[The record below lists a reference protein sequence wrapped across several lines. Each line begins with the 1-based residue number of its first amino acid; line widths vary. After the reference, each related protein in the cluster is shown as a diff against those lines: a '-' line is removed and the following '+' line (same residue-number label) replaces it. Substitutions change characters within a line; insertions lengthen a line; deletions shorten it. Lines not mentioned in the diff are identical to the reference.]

1 VVVLLLGWLPKWRSY
16 VDTNAM
22 ESISSRPD
30 SSLAADSQSASTLK
44 YSSSQKFSVALN
56 ACRWFTNCSFHEH
69 RHHSKRPLWDREGMS
84 GCVIKRSPE
93 PLSATEK
100 RFSCWVLTLETQH
113 ETAVFDLFYIR
124 KNEDVRA

>member
-1 VVVLLLGWLPKWRSY
+1 
-16 VDTNAM
+16 
-22 ESISSRPD
+22 
-30 SSLAADSQSASTLK
+30 
-44 YSSSQKFSVALN
+44 
-56 ACRWFTNCSFHEH
+56 
-69 RHHSKRPLWDREGMS
+69 MS
-84 GCVIKRSPE
+84 GCVIKRSPK